1 MLLKEKTALCES
13 PAVVTEWKV
22 AHFSAFLYELEA
34 RLALFA
40 KIVRS
45 VSLNESIS
53 KSDFYMEATKM

>member
-45 VSLNESIS
+45 VSF
-53 KSDFYMEATKM
+53 K